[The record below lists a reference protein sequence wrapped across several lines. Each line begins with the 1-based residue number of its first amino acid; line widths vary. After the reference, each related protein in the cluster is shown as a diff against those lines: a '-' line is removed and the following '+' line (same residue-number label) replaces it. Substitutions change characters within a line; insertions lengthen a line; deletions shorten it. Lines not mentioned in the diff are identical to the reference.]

1 MIKNELSGKIMTKL
15 AALRLKIYSYLI
27 DKCDE
32 KKKSRR
38 HKKVYKKKLK
48 LNFKDYKKYLEATQL

>member
-32 KKKSRR
+32 KKKKAEDIKRCT
-38 HKKVYKKKLK
+38 KK
-48 LNFKDYKKYLEATQL
+48 N

>member
-1 MIKNELSGKIMTKL
+1 MK
-15 AALRLKIYSYLI
+15 
-27 DKCDE
+27 

>member
-27 DKCDE
+27 DKCDKN
-32 KKKSRR
+32 KKAEDIKRCT
-38 HKKVYKKKLK
+38 KKLK
-48 LNFKDYKKYLEATQL
+48 LNFKDYKKYLQARQL